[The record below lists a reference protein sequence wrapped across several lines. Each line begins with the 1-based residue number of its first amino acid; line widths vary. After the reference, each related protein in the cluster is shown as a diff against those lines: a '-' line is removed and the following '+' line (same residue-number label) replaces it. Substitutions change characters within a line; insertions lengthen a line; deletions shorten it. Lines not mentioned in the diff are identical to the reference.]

1 MSKETGGQAFPSLH
15 YQVIENGEEI
25 GEYAQDSGITI
36 RDYFANNAPLP
47 TKEHLEFEH
56 KLDMNKD
63 PNNEKGLIRG
73 SLEITCFLKYQ
84 YADAMIAERNK
95 S

>member
-15 YQVIENGEEI
+15 YKVIENGEEI

-36 RDYFANNAPLP
+36 RDYFISHAPEMP
-47 TKEHLEFEH
+47 
-56 KLDMNKD
+56 KD
-63 PNNEKGLIRG
+63 YYKDAPIS
-73 SLEITCFLKYQ
+73 SLEKIVRWGRD